1 MRLMKNIRR
10 QIRLVFLII
19 FMPLSLSGQE
29 VLKEYIRYGIENNLA
44 LKQKQSGYEKS
55 LEALREARGLFYP
68 NISFNAR
75 YTVSGGGRVIDF
87 PIGDLLNPVY
97 STLNTLTSS
106 AMFPM
111 TENQQIRFL
120 RPTEHETKI
129 RVLQPLFNPDVY
141 YNSKIKRELSVF
153 EEADVE
159 QYKRELIAEIKKA
172 WYNTAMADRILTM
185 LNETRKLLV
194 ENVRVNKRLV
204 ENDKLTIDYV
214 YRSETELSKF
224 DQELQNAGKNKKVAS
239 AYLNFLL
246 NKPLTDSVI
255 IQEPLSFPIL
265 ADLTGDFSKM
275 AIDNREELKKLGN
288 YSNINEMQIKM
299 NQSGSLPDLFVAV
312 DYGFQGEEYKFNKN
326 QDYVQASAVLSW
338 NLFSGFQNR
347 AKIKQAIIDKTI
359 IASQLDEA
367 RKQIELQ
374 VINSINE
381 LLTSEKGIVA
391 AELRLKNA
399 REGFRL
405 VNRRYEEGQANLIEF
420 LDARTTMTQAEE
432 NLIISKFSYLL
443 CFAEFEK
450 VTGIYKSEY

>member
-1 MRLMKNIRR
+1 MKSMKNMRR
-10 QIRLVFLII
+10 KTAIVVFII
-19 FMPLSLSGQE
+19 FVPFSLFGQE
-29 VLKEYIRYGIENNLA
+29 VLKEYIRYGMENNLA
-44 LKQKQSGYEKS
+44 LKQKLSGYEKS
-55 LEALREARGLFYP
+55 LEALREAHGLFYP

-106 AMFPM
+106 TMFPM

-129 RVLQPLFNPDVY
+129 RVIQPVFNPDIY
-141 YNSKIKRELSVF
+141 YNSKIKKELSVF

-159 QYKRELIAEIKKA
+159 QYKRELVAEIKKA
-172 WYNTAMADRILTM
+172 WYNAAMSEGILSM
-185 LNETRKLLV
+185 LTESRKLLV

-204 ENDKLTIDYV
+204 ENDKLTIDYI

-224 DQELQNAGKNKKVAS
+224 DQELQNAEKNKKVAL
-239 AYLNFLL
+239 AYFNFLL

-255 IQEPLSFPIL
+255 TQEPVSYPVL
-265 ADLTGDFSKM
+265 ATLTGDFSKK
-275 AIDNREELKKLGN
+275 ALENREELKKLGN
-288 YSNINEMQIKM
+288 YTNISDMQIKL
-299 NQSGSLPDLFVAV
+299 NQSGALPDLFVAV

-338 NLFSGFQNR
+338 NLFSGFQNK
-347 AKIKQAIIDKTI
+347 AKIRQAIIDKTI
-359 IASQLDEA
+359 IATQLEEA

-381 LLTSEKGIVA
+381 LLSAEKGIVA
-391 AELRLKNA
+391 AESRLKNA

-405 VNRRYEEGQANLIEF
+405 VNRKFEEGQASLIEF
-420 LDARTTMTQAEE
+420 LDARTTLTQAEE

-443 CFAEFEK
+443 CFTEFEK
-450 VTGIYKSEY
+450 VTGIYKME

>member
-1 MRLMKNIRR
+1 MKSEMKMRRKTY
-10 QIRLVFLII
+10 LVFFILLIHQ
-19 FMPLSLSGQE
+19 SLQGQE
-29 VLKEYIRYGIENNLA
+29 VLQDYIRFGLENNLA

-55 LEALREARGLFYP
+55 LEALREAHGLFYP

-106 AMFPM
+106 SMFPM

-120 RPTEHETKI
+120 RPTEQETKL
-129 RVLQPLFNPDVY
+129 RLTQPLFNPDIY
-141 YNSKIKRELSVF
+141 YNSKIKKELSVF
-153 EEADVE
+153 EETDME
-159 QYKRELIAEIKKA
+159 QYKRELVAEIKKA
-172 WYNTAMADRILTM
+172 WYNAAMAEGLLSM
-185 LNETRKLLV
+185 LSETRKLLL
-194 ENVRVNKRLV
+194 ENIRVNKKLV

-224 DQELQNAGKNKKVAS
+224 DQELQNAAKNKKIAS
-239 AYLNFLL
+239 AYMNFLL
-246 NKPLTDSVI
+246 NKPLTDSI
-255 IQEPLSFPIL
+255 ITQGPVTFPAL
-265 ADLTGDFSKM
+265 ATLTGDFSQK
-275 AIDNREELKKLGN
+275 AIENREELKKLGN

-299 NQSGSLPDLFVAV
+299 NQSGALPDLFVAV

-326 QDYVQASAVLSW
+326 QDYIQASAVLSW
-338 NLFSGFQNR
+338 NLFSGFQNK
-347 AKIKQAIIDKTI
+347 AKIRQAIIDKTI

-374 VINSINE
+374 VLNIMNE
-381 LLTSEKGIVA
+381 LLTAEKGIIA
-391 AELRLKNA
+391 AESRLKNA

-405 VNRRYEEGQANLIEF
+405 VNRKYEEGQASLIEF

-443 CFAEFEK
+443 CFAEFESI
-450 VTGIYKSEY
+450 TGIYKTEQ